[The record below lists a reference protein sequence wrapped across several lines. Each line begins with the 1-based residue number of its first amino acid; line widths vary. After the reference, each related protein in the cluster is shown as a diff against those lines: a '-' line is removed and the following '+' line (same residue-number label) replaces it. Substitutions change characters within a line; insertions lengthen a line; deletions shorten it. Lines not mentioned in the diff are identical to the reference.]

1 MQNARSLE
9 TGFGNCEKMQLNRT
23 VHIEILWEGGDRV
36 FDAGECGFGTDDRHL
51 GARHLG
57 TDLLWDHECD
67 GSLFRISF
75 VMTTFFSGILL

>member
-1 MQNARSLE
+1 
-9 TGFGNCEKMQLNRT
+9 
-23 VHIEILWEGGDRV
+23 
-36 FDAGECGFGTDDRHL
+36 
-51 GARHLG
+51 LG